1 MLVRDADSACLRGA
15 DCVRQGW
22 VDWMYVGTLCTNL
35 KLLSK
40 ENLFTKGADSSPTEQ
55 DLTPPLVTWE
65 QCVSHQETGD
75 LSGWDEKTPNGPGI
89 PDS

>member
-1 MLVRDADSACLRGA
+1 MSARGRLCA
-15 DCVRQGW
+15 SG
-22 VDWMYVGTLCTNL
+22 VGRLDVCGNSLYLPLNFAVNL